1 MLENANILDVSR
13 TAARPHYE
21 QAHRFYH
28 TWDHIAQ
35 MFDVAA
41 RDALPLTLAQQLA
54 IVWHDA
60 VYVPGLDKG
69 ANERASALLMRD
81 HMDRAGWLAHADG
94 RTLADTVEGIIVS
107 TIDHVPQL
115 AEAELVLDLD
125 LYRLGV
131 DFDAFQQHADAVRQE
146 YGPLIRARGNADE
159 GSDVDILVIL
169 QGPTSE
175 FIESEATADLV
186 AGLSLEYDTIV
197 CCMFLS
203 EEDYRERDMAFYC
216 VVRQESRSV

>member
-159 GSDVDILVIL
+159 VWRTGRAAVYAS
-169 QGPTSE
+169 
-175 FIESEATADLV
+175 
-186 AGLSLEYDTIV
+186 
-197 CCMFLS
+197 FLA
-203 EEDYRERDMAFYC
+203 RERIYYTPAMARYEAPA
-216 VVRQESRSV
+216 RDNLRRGLAELRA